1 MVSISGRLLRAFLRR
16 FQNINATKNPNVIQK
31 IKSYNED
38 PPKIN
43 EKRGYK
49 LTFNET
55 PNKSK
60 YLSLKKESIEPK
72 HIIFYVHGGAYILNL
87 TKLYEKIAYFFC
99 DLSDDIEVILP
110 NYSQAPEFKYP
121 TQLNEVVDIW
131 HEVTK
136 RIDPDN
142 IIVGGDSAGGNASL
156 SLIQKIKNEGS
167 KLPKGGIFI
176 SPWTDMTCSG
186 ESYIKN
192 YQIDPILG
200 DENGQLTKEDIIKDA
215 DIGTFCFIGDADRKD
230 PYLSP
235 IFGDYSTFPKSLFIV
250 GSDEMLLDDTLA
262 IVNKL
267 KENNNDVELDCKEG
281 MFHIFPIYS
290 NMIPES
296 RDSYNKMKK
305 FVQETFY
312 NNKENDA

>member
-1 MVSISGRLLRAFLRR
+1 
-16 FQNINATKNPNVIQK
+16 
-31 IKSYNED
+31 
-38 PPKIN
+38 
-43 EKRGYK
+43 